1 MQNEGEVG
9 CMSVWG
15 GRCDGVGASGGDG
28 GEIEGGGG
36 GGGVCWGLRSFWL
49 DTAWFYLKKI
59 SRVWTNMCIHIH
71 KYNSITHPLT
81 GSPICSPTH

>member
-36 GGGVCWGLRSFWL
+36 GGG
-49 DTAWFYLKKI
+49 D
-59 SRVWTNMCIHIH
+59 VWDRFDLIKLGFI
-71 KYNSITHPLT
+71 
-81 GSPICSPTH
+81 